1 MSKLN
6 TKFSILLSLLM
17 LLPLASA
24 YTLTPVLTYNSVA
37 NTLTLSYIITPS
49 TSSNTIAIVLNN
61 SIQDITVNSITISNI
76 YITNTPISN
85 TLSTGALT
93 PSINQ
98 PNITFEVPPF
108 PKINKNIT
116 LGYDGNYIN
125 SAYNISVY
133 APKYPSAV
141 SNTLTFISSTAL
153 QTQTVSNNNFTV
165 NVVVKPIP
173 ASYKTITLTPNYTTQ
188 TQKLSANNFT
198 VNITLNPIPKLNQ
211 IIHLNYSGNYINSN
225 LNLSVFAPLYP
236 TLNKK
241 VYLGYDGNY
250 INSLLNLSVYAPLY
264 PTINKKIYANA
275 SWTGTVL
282 AYNNPQLNLS
292 VYINQIQ
299 KLNLN
304 KTLTFGET
312 YTNSTY
318 GITFSAQ
325 QVTVNDINPNLLE
338 QYYSSQVNN
347 ATCGSYITANN
358 LKICTT
364 YKNGTT
370 INVLTLCLASQFT
383 NASGLTSCM
392 QRLFMVANQSAQMWK
407 YIAQNW
413 ENMYNKTYQQL
424 QLANQT
430 IKNQVIYANQLELFG
445 AVILGIMAI
454 AFIAAMYIDRRKKQA
469 VVLR

>member
-1 MSKLN
+1 MNAKL
-6 TKFSILLSLLM
+6 SIILGLLL

-24 YTLTPVLTYNSVA
+24 YTLTPILTYNSVA
-37 NTLTLSYIITPS
+37 NTLTLSYIMTPS
-49 TSSNTIAIVLNN
+49 TSSNTIAVVLNN

-93 PSINQ
+93 PSINK

-116 LGYDGNYIN
+116 LGYGGSYIN

-165 NVVVKPIP
+165 NVVVKPIS
-173 ASYKTITLTPNYTTQ
+173 ATYKTITLTPNYTTQ

-211 IIHLNYSGNYINSN
+211 IIHLNYSGNYINRN

-241 VYLGYDGNY
+241 VYLSYSENY
-250 INSLLNLSVYAPLY
+250 TNNLLNLSVFAPLY

-275 SWTGTVL
+275 SWTRTVL

-292 VYINQIQ
+292 VYINQIP
-299 KLNLN
+299 KLNIN
-304 KTLTFGET
+304 KTIAFGET

-358 LKICTT
+358 LKICTA
-364 YKNGTT
+364 YKNGTA

-392 QRLFMVANQSAQMWK
+392 QRLFLVANQSAQTWK
-407 YIAQNW
+407 YTAQNW

-430 IKNQVIYANQLELFG
+430 IRNQVVLARTTEMI
-445 AVILGIMAI
+445 VSVVLGVVALII
-454 AFIAAMYIDRRKKQA
+454 IIAMYIDHKKRQA
-469 VVLR
+469 VVIR